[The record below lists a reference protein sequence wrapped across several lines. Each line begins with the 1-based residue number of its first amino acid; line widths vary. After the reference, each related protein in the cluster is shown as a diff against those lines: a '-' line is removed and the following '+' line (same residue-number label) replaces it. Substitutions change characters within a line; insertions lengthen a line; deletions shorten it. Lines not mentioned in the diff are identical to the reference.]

1 MNHRDFAAGLRQI
14 AAWIEQHPEVDLPE
28 PALTACSLYSKENAA
43 VTARALG
50 AGGRCDKIFSDT
62 LVTLKR
68 DFGGVAVQYHGT
80 RSSVCQQV
88 AVGKRV
94 VPEQYVPPRPATEA
108 QVIPEHE
115 ETVYEWICSPMLAA
129 GEGVEMPVEAAALT
143 ARAVPML
150 EAGAKLEDEYDSI
163 PF

>member
-1 MNHRDFAAGLRQI
+1 MTHKEYAIGLRQI
-14 AAWIEQHPEVDLPE
+14 ATWLEHHPEVDLPE
-28 PALTACSLYSKENAA
+28 PKLTAYSLYSKEKAS

-50 AGGRCDKIFSDT
+50 AGGRCDKVFADT

-68 DFGGVAVQYHGT
+68 DFNGITLQYHGT
-80 RSSVCQQV
+80 RSNVCEQV

-94 VPEQYVPPRPATEA
+94 VPEQYIPPKPATEA

-115 ETVYEWICSPMLAA
+115 ETVYEWRCAPLLGKPDIEVEEGMAELVA
-129 GEGVEMPVEAAALT
+129 GGAQPQLV
-143 ARAVPML
+143 
-150 EAGAKLEDEYDSI
+150 AGSAIDDDI